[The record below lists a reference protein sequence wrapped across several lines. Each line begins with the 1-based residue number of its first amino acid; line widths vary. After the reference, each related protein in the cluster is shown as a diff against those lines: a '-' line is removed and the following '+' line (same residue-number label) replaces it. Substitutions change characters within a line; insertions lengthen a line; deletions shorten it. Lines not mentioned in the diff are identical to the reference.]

1 MKIPWGSPSVIRM
14 RLIIVATIIFVLWVL
29 FQPKHT
35 VYCFSVEPGKE
46 YTVSF
51 QGKDF
56 EYTLFVHSTDT
67 PAGTAELS
75 VFIPARSAYPST
87 ASDSA
92 AYSTFALSLEQNRA
106 VTLKDF
112 KVGETYR
119 FEEGDNN
126 VTLFKMTKV
135 DDTQAVFSIMDSW
148 TSDNHETQG
157 VQFSTKPMVLN
168 ESLTA
173 FTETVVTD
181 KARYAQGETV
191 NISITNDTGND
202 IEMCDTMYRIGRL
215 NSSDD
220 RIEWR
225 QLMLGNTGYS
235 EYDSFML
242 HAGESISASWNQT
255 EQVWSSNG
263 SVTEAIQVAP
273 GQYKIEAIPFTDN
286 SFSIS
291 MAYIDSCYS
300 APAELPLDK
309 LDYSVII
316 EIE

>member
-1 MKIPWGSPSVIRM
+1 MKIPWGSPTVIKM
-14 RLIIVATIIFVLWVL
+14 RLVIVAVIIFVLAVFLWP
-29 FQPKHT
+29 QHT
-35 VYCFSVEPGKE
+35 IYSFSVEPGKE

-56 EYTLFVHSTDT
+56 EYNLFVHSIDAS
-67 PAGTAELS
+67 AGTAELS
-75 VFIPARSAYPST
+75 VFIPARSVYPST

-92 AYSTFALSLEQNRA
+92 AYSTFALSLEQNWA

-135 DDTQAVFSIMDSW
+135 DDTQAVFSILDSW
-148 TSDNHETQG
+148 SSDNPETQG
-157 VQFSTKPMVLN
+157 VEFTTKPIVLN
-168 ESLTA
+168 ESLSVA
-173 FTETVVTD
+173 TD
-181 KARYAQGETV
+181 KAKYAQGETV
-191 NISITNDTGND
+191 NISITNDTDSD
-202 IEMCDTMYRIGRL
+202 IEMCDTMYRIGPL

-235 EYDSFML
+235 ENDSFML

-255 EQVWSSNG
+255 EQVWSSDW

-273 GQYKIEAIPFTDN
+273 GRYKIEAIPFTGN
-286 SFSIS
+286 PSSAS
-291 MAYIDSCYS
+291 MGYIDSCYS
-300 APAELPLDK
+300 RPAEFPLDK